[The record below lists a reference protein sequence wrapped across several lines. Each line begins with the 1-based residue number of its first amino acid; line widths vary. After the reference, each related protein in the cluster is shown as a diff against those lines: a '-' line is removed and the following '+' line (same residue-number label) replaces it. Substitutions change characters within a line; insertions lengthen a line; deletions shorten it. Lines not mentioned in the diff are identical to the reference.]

1 MKNPV
6 LIFGGGVLGKL
17 AIDIFNQNEVLI
29 YGILDDNKELHGKEV
44 SEVTVLGETD
54 DDGFLKL
61 IGQKTEAFVAISH
74 LADRQAI
81 VKMLLE
87 KRKVMPVNGIHPRS
101 YISEE
106 ATIGH
111 GNLVAAGVV
120 LNSGAVIGNHCILQ
134 SNSVID
140 PNVEMADF
148 VHVASGAIINSGVQ
162 IEEGVFIGSG
172 AIIVSGI
179 KIGKNA
185 RIGAGSVVVS
195 DVKEKETVFGNP
207 ALSIKK

>member
-29 YGILDDNKELHGKEV
+29 YGVLDDNKELHAKEIN
-44 SEVTVLGETD
+44 EVVVLGETD

-74 LADRQAI
+74 LADRKAI
-81 VKMLLE
+81 VKMLLDR
-87 KRKVMPVNGIHPRS
+87 RKVMPVNGIHPRAF
-101 YISEE
+101 ISEE
-106 ATIGH
+106 ASIGH
-111 GNLVAAGVV
+111 GNLIAAGAI
-120 LNSGAVIGNHCILQ
+120 LNASSTIGNHCLIL
-134 SNSVID
+134 SNAVID
-140 PNVEMADF
+140 PNAEISDF
-148 VHVASGAIINSGVQ
+148 VHIGAGAIINSGAEV
-162 IEEGVFIGSG
+162 EEGAFIGSG
-172 AIIVSGI
+172 AIVVSGI

-185 RIGAGSVVVS
+185 RVGAGSVVVS

-207 ALSIKK
+207 AMPIKK